1 MNIRGKAARTALRLS
16 HETFGLE
23 WDGRPVVGPDR
34 LLKRL
39 QEVHGS
45 EIATS
50 PTTERKEHH
59 DAILGSYRSIDK
71 V

>member
-1 MNIRGKAARTALRLS
+1 MNVRGKAARTALRLS
-16 HETFGLE
+16 NETYGLE

-45 EIATS
+45 EITAS
-50 PTTERKEHH
+50 PTGHGHPTRKEPV
-59 DAILGSYRSIDK
+59 LEP
-71 V
+71 